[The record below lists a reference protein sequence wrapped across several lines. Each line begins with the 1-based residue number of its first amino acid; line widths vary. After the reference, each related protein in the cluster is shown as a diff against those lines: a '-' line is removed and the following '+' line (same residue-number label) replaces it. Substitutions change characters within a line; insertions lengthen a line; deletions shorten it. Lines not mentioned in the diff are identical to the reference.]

1 MLSRDFLPPSEESSM
16 RRSCLAVCAALTLPL
31 AACQGADKTG
41 ETSSSAVTVTGKA
54 FYLERIAPPPG
65 AMLHV
70 KVVDMQHA
78 DAALGVVAADKFN
91 ATLVPIPFELEVK
104 GAKIEPNTQYGVSAS
119 LRDVDDRLLFTAE
132 APVPVDLRAPAPLE
146 IRLVRA
152 TDE

>member
-1 MLSRDFLPPSEESSM
+1 M

-31 AACQGADKTG
+31 AACQGADKTAV
-41 ETSSSAVTVTGKA
+41 TSSSAQTVTVQGKA
-54 FYLERIAPPPG
+54 FYLERIALPPG

-78 DAALGVVAADKFN
+78 DATLGVVAADDFN
-91 ATLVPIPFELEVK
+91 ASLVPIPFELEVK
-104 GAKIEPNTQYGVSAS
+104 GSKIEPNKQYGVTAS
-119 LRDVDDRLLFTAE
+119 LRDVDDKLMFSAA

-152 TDE
+152 TGE

>member
-1 MLSRDFLPPSEESSM
+1 M

-41 ETSSSAVTVTGKA
+41 ETSSSAQTVTVKGEASYVEK
-54 FYLERIAPPPG
+54 IAPPPG

-78 DAALGVVAADKFN
+78 DAALGAVAADEFN
-91 ATLVPIPFELEVK
+91 ASLVPIPFVLEVK
-104 GAKIEPNTQYGVSAS
+104 GSRIEPNKQYGVSVS
-119 LRDVDDRLLFTAE
+119 LRDVDDKPLFRTE

-152 TDE
+152 TGE

>member
-1 MLSRDFLPPSEESSM
+1 M

-41 ETSSSAVTVTGKA
+41 ETSSSAQTVTVKGKA
-54 FYLERIAPPPG
+54 FYLERIVLPPG

-78 DAALGVVAADKFN
+78 DAALGAVAADDFN
-91 ATLVPIPFELEVK
+91 ASLVPIPFELEVK
-104 GAKIEPNTQYGVSAS
+104 GSKIEPNRKYGVSLR
-119 LRDVDDRLLFTAE
+119 LRDVDDKLLFMTE

-152 TDE
+152 TPE